1 MHFTDILEK
10 YCKANAGCRY
20 TVDETNEGLY
30 QCISRC
36 SKLCRCSQLTPM
48 IAVTR
53 LFGDGPLYGQGPD
66 AETAARNALRMG
78 ATEAM
83 IAGVQNISL

>member
-1 MHFTDILEK
+1 
-10 YCKANAGCRY
+10 
-20 TVDETNEGLY
+20 
-30 QCISRC
+30 
-36 SKLCRCSQLTPM
+36 M